1 MDDYIFVTAMQG
13 YVRVQIGTN
22 VVMLD
27 PNTAME
33 LSQRLKI
40 MVNQA
45 RRQERRRR
53 RGQKGA

>member
-13 YVRVQIGTN
+13 YVRVQVGIN

-33 LSQRLKI
+33 LSQRLKV

-45 RRQERRRR
+45 RRQR
-53 RGQKGA
+53 RGQKRA

>member
-1 MDDYIFVTAMQG
+1 MNDYIFVTAMQG
-13 YVRVQIGTN
+13 YVRVQVGMH

-33 LSQRLKI
+33 LSQRLKV

-45 RRQERRRR
+45 RRQR
-53 RGQKGA
+53 RGQKRA